1 VENPP
6 RFTKSAIWRYCAF
19 IGVFVAM
26 LSITLMKE
34 CFNPQPVRDM
44 RRGQILAFALA
55 FFMLP
60 ALSVMTSAQ
69 DVPTGPGVEID
80 CGTDPVMNVHP
91 SYYESVE
98 LICIVSNPS
107 SLAET
112 ISVEKEWD
120 ANNVEMILS
129 EDSFEIEAGE
139 EEEFTIT
146 FSGPTKLSADT
157 SYSFTLNAQVD
168 TWGGFFPMDQ
178 LNVNASYEGDFTV
191 STYGM
196 VELEMSDKS
205 VRTLELDEQ
214 RMISFQFSNYGN
226 DEDKI
231 KVSIAN
237 EAELIESGFSFP
249 LGSFV
254 AEDVA
259 SGGVSSIR
267 DLTVS
272 APSLVTKELRVQMV
286 IRAESANDDN
296 AEFSEIVITLV
307 VEKPSEISG
316 LGGLDEMSS
325 EDMKKYGAIIG
336 AGILGIFILVLGLK
350 VVGRRSSE
358 ESTVQTIELPEVE
371 EATKP
376 VVEDLDEL
384 DEFDDMFDDLNDE
397 EDDLDS
403 FLNDL

>member
-1 VENPP
+1 M
-6 RFTKSAIWRYCAF
+6 AL
-19 IGVFVAM
+19 
-26 LSITLMKE
+26 LSTTLMKE
-34 CFNPQPVRDM
+34 CFNPQPVRGM
-44 RRGQILAFALA
+44 RKGQILTFALA

-60 ALSVMTSAQ
+60 ALSMMTSAQ
-69 DVPTGPGVEID
+69 VSGPGVEID
-80 CGTDPVMNVHP
+80 CGADPVMNVHP

-98 LICIVSNPS
+98 LTCTVSNTS
-107 SLAET
+107 TFVET

-120 ANNVEMILS
+120 ANNVDMILS
-129 EDSFEIEAGE
+129 EDSFEIGGGE

-168 TWGGFFPMDQ
+168 SWGAMPLLEPF
-178 LNVNASYEGDFTV
+178 NASESYEGDFTV

-214 RMISFQFSNYGN
+214 RAITFQFSNYGN

-231 KVSIAN
+231 RVSIAN

-249 LGSFV
+249 LGTFI

-272 APSLVTKELRVQMV
+272 APSEVTKEIRVQM
-286 IRAESANDDN
+286 ILRAESTNDDS
-296 AEFSEIVITLV
+296 AEFSEIVITLL

-316 LGGLDEMSS
+316 LGGLDEMSTG
-325 EDMKKYGAIIG
+325 DLKKYGAIIG
-336 AGILGIFILVLGLK
+336 AGILGILILVLALK

-358 ESTVQTIELPEVE
+358 GATVRTIELPEIE
-371 EATKP
+371 EVTKP
-376 VVEDLDEL
+376 DVDDL
-384 DEFDDMFDDLNDE
+384 DEFDDMFDDLSDE